1 MAKKNDLAQQPG
13 GGMPQD
19 ENRMMQAAQ
28 LAAMMAQGMQ
38 QTRQP
43 EPRQEAE
50 AAPGA
55 GSAAGQQISAGEPA
69 AGRTENPMVQML
81 QSLTGQ
87 PGGQT
92 GQPEGTYFT
101 AAAEP
106 AIGEDE
112 VRRANDLLQKYKAGK
127 AALDRRIVDNEL
139 WFRMG
144 HWKNYKNKM
153 MEDKPKPSSGWL
165 FNSIANKHADAMDNY
180 PEPNVLPRAA
190 DDEQTAKVLSK
201 ILPTVLEQC
210 DYETAYSDTWWRKL
224 KTGTG
229 VKGVFWDPMLRG
241 GLGDISIRSV
251 NVLMLYWEPGVEDIQ
266 DSPNL
271 FSLSLANN
279 DRLEGQYP
287 QLKGHTGSSLDVA
300 KYIHD
305 DSVDTSDKSVV
316 VDWYYKKALP
326 GGQTVLH
333 YCKFCNGVV
342 LYASENDPAMA
353 DRGFYDHGKYPFVF
367 DPLFR
372 EEDSPAGFGYID
384 VMKDTQTAIDE
395 MNHAMDENVKLAAKQ
410 RYVLS
415 DTAGV
420 NEEEL
425 ADFGR
430 DIVHVAGRLSDDSF
444 RPLQVSGLQGNL
456 ITYRDDR
463 VSELKEISGNRDVSQ
478 GGTTSGLTAASAIA
492 ALQEAGSK
500 LSRDMLKSAYRAF
513 AKECYLVI
521 ELMRQFYDEQRVY
534 RITGESG
541 GTEYVPFSNAA
552 LQAQPGGMVGG
563 VQLGDHEPVFDITV
577 TAAKKSTFSRLSQNE
592 TAKECYQLGFF
603 APANAD
609 AAMAALD
616 MMDFEGIEKVRERV
630 SQNGTLYQQLQQM
643 AQQLQKMAAII
654 DSQNGTNVAA
664 AASAAGQAAGAAGG
678 GSGGSTGAK
687 TRTNSLGGAVGGSD
701 DSLST
706 QAARRAMDVNNPNK

>member
-1 MAKKNDLAQQPG
+1 MEFGKKELDLTADESPG
-13 GGMPQD
+13 G
-19 ENRMMQAAQ
+19 ES
-28 LAAMMAQGMQ
+28 LAGVLD
-38 QTRQP
+38 
-43 EPRQEAE
+43 
-50 AAPGA
+50 G
-55 GSAAGQQISAGEPA
+55 
-69 AGRTENPMVQML
+69 
-81 QSLTGQ
+81 
-87 PGGQT
+87 
-92 GQPEGTYFT
+92 
-101 AAAEP
+101 EP
-106 AIGEDE
+106 AIGEKKISE
-112 VRRANDLLQKYKAGK
+112 AMAILEKYKSAK
-127 AALDRRIVDNEL
+127 ASLDKRIIDNEEWYKL
-139 WFRMG
+139 G
-144 HWKNYKNKM
+144 HWKQYGNRV
-153 MEDKPKPSSGWL
+153 MEGKRAPSTGWL

-190 DDEQTAKVLSK
+190 DDEATAKVLSK

-229 VKGVFWDPMLRG
+229 VKGVFWDPALRG
-241 GLGDISIRSV
+241 GLGDISIKSM
-251 NVLMLYWEPGVEDIQ
+251 NLLMLYWEPGVEDVQ

-279 DRLEGQYP
+279 DQLESQYP
-287 QLKGHTGSSLDVA
+287 QLKGHTGHSLDVA
-300 KYIHD
+300 KYVHD
-305 DSVDTSDKSVV
+305 DSLDTSDKSVV

-333 YCKFCNGVV
+333 YCKYCNGVV
-342 LYASENDPAMA
+342 LYASENDPAMK
-353 DRGFYDHGKYPFVF
+353 DRGFYDHGNYPFVF

-430 DIVHVAGRLSDDSF
+430 DIVHVVGRLTDDTF

-609 AAMAALD
+609 AALAALD

-654 DSQNGTNVAA
+654 DQQNGTNVSA

-701 DSLST
+701 NSLST

>member
-112 VRRANDLLQKYKAGK
+112 VRRANDLLQKYRAGK

-271 FSLSLANN
+271 FSLSLENN
-279 DRLEGQYP
+279 EQLTARYP
-287 QLKGHTGSSLDVA
+287 QLEGHTGKALDVA
-300 KYIHD
+300 EYIHD
-305 DSVDTSDKSVV
+305 DSIDTTGKSVV

-333 YCKFCNGVV
+333 YCKYCNGVV
-342 LYASENDPAMA
+342 LYASENDPAMK

-609 AAMAALD
+609 AALAALD

-701 DSLST
+701 NSLST

>member
-1 MAKKNDLAQQPG
+1 MTMDEKELLRQLSERYP
-13 GGMPQD
+13 PQ
-19 ENRMMQAAQ
+19 E
-28 LAAMMAQGMQ
+28 
-38 QTRQP
+38 
-43 EPRQEAE
+43 E
-50 AAPGA
+50 
-55 GSAAGQQISAGEPA
+55 SGQQIPDWMMQGGQPAQMPMGMQLLPERPEGAMPGTELPQSAGA
-69 AGRTENPMVQML
+69 DS
-81 QSLTGQ
+81 SLG
-87 PGGQT
+87 
-92 GQPEGTYFT
+92 EGAFD
-101 AAAEP
+101 EEE

-112 VRRANDLLQKYKAGK
+112 VRKANDLLQKYKAGK
-127 AALDRRIVDNEL
+127 AALDKRIIENEL

-144 HWKNYKNKM
+144 HWKNYENKEM
-153 MEDKPKPSSGWL
+153 QGKPKPSSGWL

-180 PEPNVLPRAA
+180 PEPNVLPRAE
-190 DDEQTAKVLSK
+190 DDEKTAKALSK

-210 DYETAYSDTWWRKL
+210 DYETVYSDTWWRKL

-229 VKGVFWDPMLRG
+229 VKGVFWDPAARG
-241 GLGDISIRSV
+241 GLGEICIRSV
-251 NVLMLYWEPGVEDIQ
+251 NLLMLYWEPGVEDIQ
-266 DSPNL
+266 DTPHL
-271 FSLSLANN
+271 FSLSLMDN
-279 DRLEGQYP
+279 DQLEGRYP
-287 QLKGHTGSSLDVA
+287 QMTGHTGSSMDVA

-305 DSVDTSDKSVV
+305 DSIDTSDKSVV
-316 VDWYYKKALP
+316 VDWYYKKALES
-326 GGQTVLH
+326 GQTVLH
-333 YCKFCNGVV
+333 YCKYCNGVV
-342 LYASENDPAMA
+342 LYASENDPQYAQ
-353 DRGFYDHGKYPFVF
+353 RGFYDHGKYPFVF

-395 MNHAMDENVKLAAKQ
+395 MNHAMDENVKMAAKV

-425 ADFGR
+425 ADFGK
-430 DIVHVAGRLSDDSF
+430 DIVHVVGRLTDDSF
-444 RPLQVSGLQGNL
+444 RPLQTNVLSDNC
-456 ITYRDDR
+456 ISYRDAR

-500 LSRDMLKSAYRAF
+500 LSRDMLKSAYRTF

-521 ELMRQFYDEQRVY
+521 ELMRQFYDEERVY

-541 GTEYVPFSNAA
+541 GVEYVPFSNAM
-552 LQAQPGGMVGG
+552 LQAVPGGNVGG

-577 TAAKKSTFSRLSQNE
+577 SAAKKSTFSRLSQNE

-609 AAMAALD
+609 AALAALE

-643 AQQLQKMAAII
+643 AQQMQKMATII
-654 DSQNGTNVAA
+654 DQQNGTNVSA
-664 AASAAGQAAGAAGG
+664 AASAAGQAAGAAGTG
-678 GSGGSTGAK
+678 GGETADAKST
-687 TRTNSLGGAVGGSD
+687 TNSLGDVVGESGSN
-701 DSLST
+701 SMAT
-706 QAARRAMDVNNPNK
+706 QAAKRAMDVNNPNK